1 MHESWNGVER
11 KLAGEIISG
20 QKRISK
26 AKDIGIVCVTAVSAV
41 SIIVLLIVNHL
52 KGGKE
57 K

>member
-26 AKDIGIVCVTAVSAV
+26 AKDIGIVCVTAVSTV
-41 SIIVLLIVNHL
+41 SIIGLLIVNHL